1 MAEREAATA
10 VTRRSQVLFAVPAPP
25 HRQISLSPSRGSRRF
40 EQRGPRHGCS
50 PAAPHGAL
58 RGRAGR
64 EGAGAVPP
72 SPQGRG
78 CASGRRLSGCGGA
91 PARPAGRFASPG
103 RGGQAKGAA
112 AVVLPEGRGALPASV
127 PLRPLPAAG
136 AALGVCEQLGALH
149 HGTVWGLLAE
159 KFVSCNA
166 PGGGNSLCFPR
177 REPSKQVFYLSG
189 VPQGCWK
196 PSAQGPPQGG
206 WTIVGGLCAYT
217 SVCLLHLC

>member
-103 RGGQAKGAA
+103 RGGAGEGGRCCGAA
-112 AVVLPEGRGALPASV
+112 RRTRCSAR
-127 PLRPLPAAG
+127 
-136 AALGVCEQLGALH
+136 LGPSQA
-149 HGTVWGLLAE
+149 
-159 KFVSCNA
+159 A
-166 PGGGNSLCFPR
+166 PGSR
-177 REPSKQVFYLSG
+177 RGP
-189 VPQGCWK
+189 GC
-196 PSAQGPPQGG
+196 
-206 WTIVGGLCAYT
+206 V
-217 SVCLLHLC
+217 